1 MDLDFLKE
9 MGEALKGA
17 GIDSPEAMEKALVA
31 KVKDLGLDVDD
42 LDIAYEKGTATVQGM
57 AADQATREKVLLAVG
72 NTQGVMKVTDE
83 LAVGFTKAEQEAMR
97 AAAAARAAAVTA
109 EAKAKEGAEKQAE
122 MKARYDLEQ
131 RRMAFRREL
140 QERRKA
146 AEEASKTVFYTVVK
160 GDSLRKIAK
169 KHYGDE
175 GRWQEIFEAN
185 QPMIKKA
192 DLIYPGQMLRIPN

>member
-17 GIDSPEAMEKALVA
+17 GIDSPEAMEAALVA
-31 KVKDLGLDVDD
+31 KVKDLGLDVDG
-42 LDIAYEKGTATVQGM
+42 LDIAYDKGTATVQGM

-97 AAAAARAAAVTA
+97 KAAADRAAAVTT

-122 MKARYDLEQ
+122 MKARFDLEQ
-131 RRMAFRREL
+131 RRIAFRREL

-146 AEEASKTVFYTVVK
+146 AEESKTVFYTVEK

-175 GRWQEIFEAN
+175 GRWSEIFEAN

-192 DLIYPGQMLRIPN
+192 DLIYPGQVLRIPS

>member
-17 GIDSPEAMEKALVA
+17 GIDSPEAMEAALAA
-31 KVKDLGLDVDD
+31 KVKDLGLDVDA
-42 LDIAYEKGTATVQGM
+42 LDIAYDKGTATVQGM

-72 NTQGVMKVTDE
+72 NTQGVMKVKDE

-97 AAAAARAAAVTA
+97 KAAADRAAAVTA
-109 EAKAKEGAEKQAE
+109 EAKAKESAEKQAE
-122 MKARYDLEQ
+122 MKARFDLEQ
-131 RRMAFRREL
+131 RRIAFRREL

-146 AEEASKTVFYTVVK
+146 AEESKTVFYTVEK

-175 GRWQEIFEAN
+175 GRWSEIFEAN

-192 DLIYPGQMLRIPN
+192 DLIYPGQVLRIPN